1 MNDFLCEQSD
11 IIYWHDLRKNPDDLP
26 ELKGNYSET
35 VILWTSG
42 RKVLTAIYDGTD
54 FWCDAEY
61 WESVGE
67 DVIAWYYA
75 PVFLED
81 E

>member
-1 MNDFLCEQSD
+1 MGEFECEQSD

-26 ELKGNYSET
+26 ELKGKYSEA
-35 VILWTSG
+35 VILWT
-42 RKVLTAIYDGTD
+42 KDCTVITAIYDGFGFLGD
-54 FWCDAEY
+54 FEY
-61 WESVGE
+61 WESQHS

-75 PVFLED
+75 PVFKED